1 MSEDICHNIE
11 IASKTTQSKSKYVW
25 KWEEACNVIISAMLW
40 VLPCQINIHF
50 VHIKNSW
57 YGVAAFII
65 FSNSSKVRPR
75 GIHNLDFFFYKL
87 KGNQWKRNLIH
98 PLFDFLESLYFFF
111 FTTVGFE
118 KKTCYLVMLILGQ
131 YHARFRKKRGGG
143 SGTSMEN
150 EKKKQSKKCLE
161 HVWLNINDSLSLN
174 CWLLFNILPIV
185 I

>member
-1 MSEDICHNIE
+1 MQCYEYCHVKLIY
-11 IASKTTQSKSKYVW
+11 I
-25 KWEEACNVIISAMLW
+25 
-40 VLPCQINIHF
+40 F

-75 GIHNLDFFFYKL
+75 GIHNLNFFYKL

-143 SGTSMEN
+143 PEPPWKM
-150 EKKKQSKKCLE
+150 KKKNKVKNAS
-161 HVWLNINDSLSLN
+161 NMYD
-174 CWLLFNILPIV
+174 
-185 I
+185 

>member
-1 MSEDICHNIE
+1 MQCYEYCHVKLIY
-11 IASKTTQSKSKYVW
+11 I
-25 KWEEACNVIISAMLW
+25 
-40 VLPCQINIHF
+40 F

-75 GIHNLDFFFYKL
+75 GIHNLNFFYKL

-111 FTTVGFE
+111 FYNGWLWKKNLLPSNVDTRSVSCAVQE
-118 KKTCYLVMLILGQ
+118 KK
-131 YHARFRKKRGGG
+131 RGG